1 MKDRIFTI
9 RKREKLSMQA
19 FADRIGVSREAIR
32 LLENGTTKAAERTV
46 RDICKEFGINKEW
59 LLTGEGDIDAPK
71 SEHTSLDALAEAHN
85 INGLTRAIIEGLI
98 TMRPEHQAAFIDL
111 INTVA
116 AKVRNAE
123 YEQVTPETVAAIIA
137 AKAQDVQEPAEPS
150 EPHTV

>member
-1 MKDRIFTI
+1 MNNRFKQI
-9 RKREKLSMQA
+9 REKLNLSQEE
-19 FADRIGVSREAIR
+19 IGEAIGITR
-32 LLENGTTKAAERTV
+32 SGISNIESGKRSVSERHIKLLRSAYN
-46 RDICKEFGINKEW
+46 INEHW
-59 LLTGEGDIDAPK
+59 LRTGEGEMFNPTN
-71 SEHTSLDALAEAHN
+71 TSLDALAEAHN

-111 INTVA
+111 VNTVA

-137 AKAQDVQEPAEPS
+137 AKAQDIQEPAEPS

>member
-1 MKDRIFTI
+1 MSER
-9 RKREKLSMQA
+9 
-19 FADRIGVSREAIR
+19 IR
-32 LLENGTTKAAERTV
+32 LLRQHLGLSQTEFAKKMGMTRSMVSNLELGLIEIPDYKLEM
-46 RDICKEFGINKEW
+46 ICKAFNVRMAW
-59 LLTGEGDIDAPK
+59 LRTGEGEMFNPTN
-71 SEHTSLDALAEAHN
+71 TSLDALAEAHN

>member
-1 MKDRIFTI
+1 MNNRFKQI
-9 RKREKLSMQA
+9 REKLNLSQEEM
-19 FADRIGVSREAIR
+19 GEAIGITR
-32 LLENGTTKAAERTV
+32 SGISNIESGKRSVSERHIKLLHSAYN
-46 RDICKEFGINKEW
+46 INEHW
-59 LLTGEGDIDAPK
+59 LRTGEGEMFNPTN
-71 SEHTSLDALAEAHN
+71 TSLDALAEAHN

-98 TMRPEHQAAFIDL
+98 TMKPEHQAAFIDL
-111 INTVA
+111 VNIVA